1 MRNIFIIILHISIFI
16 TTHCTDQKDYCNE
29 SVRRSRKGGN
39 VDGDAKSLCLGYLVL
54 ENSAKRNEE
63 RGQPSSF
70 SRFLADQNLVGCLYK
85 TVEERKCD
93 KKSEYIPHFGY

>member
-16 TTHCTDQKDYCNE
+16 TTHCTDQRDYCNE
-29 SVRRSRKGGN
+29 SVRRQGGSLE
-39 VDGDAKSLCLGYLVL
+39 GDAKSLCLGYLVL

-93 KKSEYIPHFGY
+93 KKSEYFPHFGY